1 MPLVKV
7 KEKFQVT
14 IPIQIRK
21 LIHLEVGDILEMVTR
36 DNTIVFKPKTIVD
49 RESVDAAV
57 KEGLKDC
64 QEGRLYGPFKSVEE
78 FKVGVEKFKKSRK
91 V

>member
-21 LIHLEVGDILEMVTR
+21 LIHLEVGDILEMVAR
-36 DNTIVFKPKTIVD
+36 DNTIVFKPKSVVD
-49 RESVDAAV
+49 RESVDAAI

-78 FKVGVEKFKKSRK
+78 FEAGVEKFKKSRK